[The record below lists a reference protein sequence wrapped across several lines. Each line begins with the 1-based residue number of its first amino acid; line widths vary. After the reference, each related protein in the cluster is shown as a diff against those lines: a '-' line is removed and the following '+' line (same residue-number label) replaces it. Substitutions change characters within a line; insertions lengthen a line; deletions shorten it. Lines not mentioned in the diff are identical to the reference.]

1 MCSLVGSSCAE
12 GSRRTTSTTTPKCGP
27 TIEEQGQLAGG
38 CARSG
43 RSVYGWV
50 ENTLLSMQTRA
61 RAHALSTSYELLFIS
76 RTPRRPPRR
85 VSVNNPTFEHQRERR
100 VSKTKS
106 YLHALLLGRVGNV
119 TIFPLQITSPP
130 RSQPAV
136 VLRDA
141 GACLLMSRAIV

>member
-43 RSVYGWV
+43 RSGDGWV

-85 VSVNNPTFEHQRERR
+85 VSVNNPTFENKKERKA
-100 VSKTKS
+100 SFQ
-106 YLHALLLGRVGNV
+106 NE
-119 TIFPLQITSPP
+119 IIP
-130 RSQPAV
+130 
-136 VLRDA
+136 
-141 GACLLMSRAIV
+141 SRAPSWQSWKRHHLSTANYITPPIPTRCRPA